1 MIEKYYLLAEKIR
14 FINKRVSTNNPLFVV
29 NGALVFMGH
38 KDTKYDLKIIF
49 IINMHIALWSSI
61 NVELEIY

>member
-38 KDTKYDLKIIF
+38 KDTKYDLKFIF